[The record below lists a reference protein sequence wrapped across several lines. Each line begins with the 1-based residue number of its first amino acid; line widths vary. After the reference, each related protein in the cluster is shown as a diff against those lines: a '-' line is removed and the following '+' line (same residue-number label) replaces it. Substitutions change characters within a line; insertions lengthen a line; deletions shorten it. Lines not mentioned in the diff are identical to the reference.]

1 MNSQMSNSASAPVL
15 LPSTGSPAVTPVL
28 VPPKPRRS
36 GPKWI
41 GWILAI
47 LVVGVIAERGIHYS
61 RQRAAAQSGAIAQ
74 IRVGAVTQGTVAR
87 TLRLTGTTG
96 AERFSSLTTPRLRGG
111 RGQGGR
117 DGGFRSTLG
126 TTTNISSVVQS
137 NARGSSSR
145 SSGGGTSSLDATGG
159 GSVSSTIGQSTG
171 GGSTAFQSATS
182 RVSRAPAASSSA
194 RSSSSSASSSTTSS
208 AVGSSGL
215 GSTSSSLMGGGG
227 GGAGGAGG
235 GGGGGT
241 GGGGGAGGGAN
252 SDFMLVLQEAV
263 KPGSRVKKG
272 DVVAEF
278 DRQYMLQRLEDFAAS
293 VGQMDASV
301 RKLEAELQ
309 VAREAHKQTI
319 ANAKADLEKAQ
330 LDVKTIPVLGA
341 IEAERVRLAAEE
353 ASARYKQLLAE
364 VKFVEMG
371 QQSQLKAAQLE
382 VQQAHLEL
390 RRSEANAERMRLK
403 APINGLA
410 VMQNTFRGTEMA
422 QIQPGDQLF
431 PGMMF
436 MQIVDTSSMVI
447 NATVNQVDVEAL
459 RIGQRAAVRFD
470 AYPDL
475 RVSARVSAI
484 GAMTRTGGMR
494 ASYVKEIP
502 ILLKLEDVDTRII
515 PDLSVSVDV
524 ILGSE
529 ENATVAPLASIF
541 KDGPDATPYVYVK
554 SGPRW
559 DRREVELGLTSN
571 IQVVIKSGLKPGEL
585 VAEDRPPLPGES
597 SGTKVSRY
605 ERDGDSAS

>member
-47 LVVGVIAERGIHYS
+47 VVVGIIAERAIHYS
-61 RQRAAAQSGAIAQ
+61 RQRAASQSAAVAQV
-74 IRVGAVTQGTVAR
+74 RVGAVTQGTVAK

-96 AERFSSLTTPRLRGG
+96 AERFASLTTPRLRGG
-111 RGQGGR
+111 RGQGNR
-117 DGGFRSTLG
+117 DGSIRSSLG
-126 TTTNISSVVQS
+126 TTTNTSTVVQS

-145 SSGGGTSSLDATGG
+145 SSSGGGTSSLDATGG

-171 GGSTAFQSATS
+171 GGSAAFQSATS

-194 RSSSSSASSSTTSS
+194 RSSSSSTSSSTSS
-208 AVGSSGL
+208 AVGASGL
-215 GSTSSSLMGGGG
+215 GSTSSSLMGG
-227 GGAGGAGG
+227 AG

-241 GGGGGAGGGAN
+241 GGGGTGGGGGAN

-341 IEAERVRLAAEE
+341 IEAERTRLAAEE

-447 NATVNQVDVEAL
+447 NASVNQVDVEAL

-502 ILLKLEDVDTRII
+502 ILLKLEDVDPRII

-541 KDGPDATPYVYVK
+541 QDGPDATPYVYVK

-585 VAEDRPPLPGES
+585 VAEDRPPLSGES